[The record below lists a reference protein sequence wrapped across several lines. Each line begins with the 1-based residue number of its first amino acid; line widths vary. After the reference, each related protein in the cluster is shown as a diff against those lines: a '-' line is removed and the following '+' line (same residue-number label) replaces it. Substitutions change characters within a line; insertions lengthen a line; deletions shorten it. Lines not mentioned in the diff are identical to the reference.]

1 MRKYST
7 CKPNEEVVFNAMLKN
22 ARNPIECAFSRL
34 EARSQVLTKEM
45 DFKLEKIPFTIY
57 ACFVLHNFCER

>member
-7 CKPNEEVVFNAMLKN
+7 CKPNEEVVFNAMLNN
-22 ARNPIECAFSRL
+22 ARNPIECAFNRL

-57 ACFVLHNFCER
+57 ACFVLYNFCER